1 MTQRTPR
8 PSQRTFPLWIVG
20 VSAVL
25 GAACADGGGGGYGAG
40 TSGDSLFF
48 VGGSACAECHEGEA
62 TAWAGSHHDLAMQD
76 ASEETVLGDFG
87 DAVFTY
93 FGETYRFFRRD
104 AGFLV
109 EAVGPDAFRAG
120 VQR

>member
-1 MTQRTPR
+1 MA
-8 PSQRTFPLWIVG
+8 
-20 VSAVL
+20 AV
-25 GAACADGGGGGYGAG
+25 DTGGGGS
-40 TSGDSLFF
+40 SGDSLFF

-104 AGFLV
+104 GDFLV
-109 EAVGPDAFRAG
+109 ETVGPDAFRAG
-120 VQR
+120 VR